1 MDPKAAANTAL
12 ARLRT
17 AIVAV
22 VVAPRVREIGRV
34 ISAGDGIAR
43 VAGLPGTQAQELLR
57 FESGTMGI
65 AFNLD
70 EFEVGCVL
78 LGDSTEVSAGDTVQR
93 SGNVVRTPVG
103 NELIGRVIDPLGAP
117 LDGGSEVIPETH
129 IPVERPAPPI
139 LSRAPVT
146 QPMATGIKSID
157 GMIPIGR
164 GQRELIIGDRST
176 GKTTIALNTILN
188 QTGGDVVCV
197 YVAIG
202 QRASTVARV
211 VETLRAGGAMAYTI
225 VVAADADSPPGMR
238 FIAPYVGCAISEFF
252 AEQGRSTLIVYDDLS
267 KHAETYREI
276 SLLLRRPPGREAYPG
291 DIFYLHSRLLERA
304 AQWDEAHGG
313 GSQTALPIIETQAQN
328 ISAYIPT
335 NLISI
340 TDGQICMDPDLFQ
353 SGFLPAV
360 DIGLSVSRVGGKTQI
375 PAMKK
380 RAQAARLAYTQFIE
394 LETFAKFGTTLDS
407 STEKQLAKGR
417 RLRELLKQAAV
428 NPIPLAEQVL
438 ILEVADSEALLEIA
452 VDDVR
457 LFEDQF
463 RAACRDRLADV
474 LESITEGGKIAEEA
488 AAKIETI
495 ALNVVKAMPRTKPDA
510 DAKPRTGTVDKEGK
524 PPANGKGSTA
534 DG

>member
-1 MDPKAAANTAL
+1 MDPRATAEAAL
-12 ARLRT
+12 DRLR
-17 AIVAV
+17 AAVASME
-22 VVAPRVREIGRV
+22 VAPSVREIGRV

-43 VAGLPGTQAQELLR
+43 IAGLPGTQAQELLR
-57 FESGTMGI
+57 FESGIMGI

-70 EFEVGCVL
+70 ETEVGCVL
-78 LGDSTEVSAGDTVQR
+78 LGENTDVSAGDTVER
-93 SGNVVRTPVG
+93 SGTVVRTPVG
-103 NELIGRVIDPLGAP
+103 KELIGRVIDPLGAP
-117 LDGGSEVIPETH
+117 LDGGPAIAPETH
-129 IPVERPAPPI
+129 FPVERPAPPI
-139 LSRAPVT
+139 LARSPVT
-146 QPMATGIKSID
+146 HPMATGIKSID

-188 QTGGDVVCV
+188 QTDGDVICV

-202 QRASTVARV
+202 QRASTAARV
-211 VETLRAGGAMAYTI
+211 VEVLREGGAMAYT
-225 VVAADADSPPGMR
+225 VVVVADADSPPGMQ

-252 AEQGRSTLIVYDDLS
+252 AEQGHSTLVVYDDLS

-304 AQWDEAHGG
+304 AQWDDAHGG
-313 GSQTALPIIETQAQN
+313 GSQTALPIVETQAQN

-380 RAQAARLAYTQFIE
+380 RAQAARLAFTQFIE
-394 LETFAKFGTTLDS
+394 LEAFAKFGTALDPG
-407 STEKQLAKGR
+407 TERQLAKGR

-428 NPIPLAEQVL
+428 DPVPLAEQVL
-438 ILEVADSEALLEIA
+438 ILQVADSDTLLDIDA
-452 VDDVR
+452 NDVR
-457 LFEDQF
+457 PFEERF
-463 RAACRDRLADV
+463 RAACRDRLGDLLEQIAQGGDV
-474 LESITEGGKIAEEA
+474 EGDAVSRVESVAQKVVQSMERAQSSSEGVGEGAKA
-488 AAKIETI
+488 AAN
-495 ALNVVKAMPRTKPDA
+495 A
-510 DAKPRTGTVDKEGK
+510 EG
-524 PPANGKGSTA
+524 PHS